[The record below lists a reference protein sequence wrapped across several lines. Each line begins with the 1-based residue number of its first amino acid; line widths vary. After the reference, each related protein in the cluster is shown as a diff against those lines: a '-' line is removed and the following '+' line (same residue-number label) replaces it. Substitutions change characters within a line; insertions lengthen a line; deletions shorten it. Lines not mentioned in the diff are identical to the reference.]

1 MEPPQISVVG
11 AGYWG
16 KKVIREILNLSK
28 TTGKVK
34 LCSIVDNSPSILE
47 QCAKEFGPLTYH
59 LNYRD
64 LLSDPYVSAV
74 HICSPNASH
83 FEVAS
88 EFLRSKKDVLVE
100 KPLALRTRE
109 AYELVRLGEM
119 AGRVL
124 SAGHIHRFNNGVK
137 ELKRVVDSGVLGD
150 IYYLRLQWTGLLPPQ
165 KERDV
170 ITDLGPHPFDI
181 CNEVLDLWPS
191 KISCRG
197 RGYRSRSSDEVAFI
211 TAEYLNG
218 IVANIELSWLDYEK
232 RRDVT
237 IVGSDAVAR
246 LDCLD
251 QKLTLQRSDRTE
263 SVSVVSS
270 NTLGEEILHFA
281 DCVERNKRSAA
292 YTNVANGTIGANVVR
307 LLEASKKSLYEERSV
322 QIQSPESIEIP
333 AGEPTH
339 KGFWKLSN

>member
-1 MEPPQISVVG
+1 LQVSVIG

-16 KKVIREILNLSK
+16 KKVIREILNLSE
-28 TTGKVK
+28 TTGKVG
-34 LCSIVDNSPSILE
+34 LCSVVDNSPSILE
-47 QCAKEFGPLTYH
+47 QCVKEFGPVECH

-64 LLSDPYVSAV
+64 LLSDPHVSAV

-109 AYELVRLGEM
+109 ANELVRLAETT
-119 AGRVL
+119 GRVL
-124 SAGHIHRFNNGVK
+124 STGHLHRFNNGVK

-181 CNEVLDLWPS
+181 CNDVLGLWPT

-197 RGYRSRSSDEVAFI
+197 RGYRNRTSDEVAFI

-218 IVANIELSWLDYEK
+218 IVANIELSWLDHEK
-232 RRDVT
+232 RREVT
-237 IVGSDAVAR
+237 IVGSDAVAK

-251 QKLTLQRSDRTE
+251 QKLILQRPNGTDP
-263 SVSVVSS
+263 VSVVPS

-281 DCVERNKRSAA
+281 DCVERNRKSIA
-292 YTNVANGTIGANVVR
+292 YTNLANGAIGAGVVR
-307 LLEASKKSLYEERSV
+307 LLEASKKSVHEERSV
-322 QIQSPESIEIP
+322 QVQRPESIEIP
-333 AGEPTH
+333 VAEPAH
-339 KGFWKLSN
+339 KGFWKLGN

>member
-1 MEPPQISVVG
+1 MPPLQISVIG

-16 KKVIREILNLSK
+16 KKVIREILNLSE
-28 TTGKVK
+28 TTGKVG
-34 LCSIVDNSPSILE
+34 LCSVVDNSPSMLE
-47 QCAKEFGPLTYH
+47 QCVKEFGPLRCH

-64 LLSDPYVSAV
+64 LLSDPHVSAV

-109 AYELVRLGEM
+109 AYELVRLAETT
-119 AGRVL
+119 GRVL
-124 SAGHIHRFNNGVK
+124 STGHLHRFNNGVK

-150 IYYLRLQWTGLLPPQ
+150 VYYLRLRWTGLLPPQ

-181 CNEVLDLWPS
+181 CNDVLGLWPT

-197 RGYRSRSSDEVAFI
+197 RGYRSQTSDEVAFI

-218 IVANIELSWLDYEK
+218 IAANIELSWLDQEK
-232 RRDVT
+232 RREVSV
-237 IVGSDAVAR
+237 VGSDAVAR

-251 QKLTLQRSDRTE
+251 QKLVLQRPDRTE
-263 SVSVVSS
+263 LVSVVQS
-270 NTLGEEILHFA
+270 NTLGAEILHFA
-281 DCVERNKRSAA
+281 ECIEHKGRSEA
-292 YTNVANGTIGANVVR
+292 YTNLADGALGASVVR
-307 LLEASKKSLYEERSV
+307 LLEASKRSLYEERNV
-322 QIQSPESIEIP
+322 QVQRPESIEIP
-333 AGEPTH
+333 AGEQTH
-339 KGFWKLSN
+339 KGFRRLAN

>member
-1 MEPPQISVVG
+1 MPPLLISVIG

-16 KKVIREILNLSK
+16 KKVIREILRLSE
-28 TTGKVK
+28 TTGKVG
-34 LCSIVDNSPSILE
+34 LSSVVDNSPSMLE
-47 QCAKEFGPLTYH
+47 QCVKEFGPLKCH

-64 LLSDPYVSAV
+64 LLSDSHVSAV

-88 EFLRSKKDVLVE
+88 EFLRSKRHVLVE
-100 KPLALRTRE
+100 KPLALKTRE
-109 AYELVRLGEM
+109 ANELVRLAETT
-119 AGRVL
+119 GRVL
-124 SAGHIHRFNNGVK
+124 STGHLHRFNNGVK

-150 IYYLRLQWTGLLPPQ
+150 VYYLRLRWTGFLPPQ

-181 CNEVLDLWPS
+181 CNDVLGLWPI

-197 RGYRSRSSDEVAFI
+197 RGYRSRTSDEAAFI

-218 IVANIELSWLDYEK
+218 IMANIELSWLDHEK
-232 RRDVT
+232 RREVT
-237 IVGSDAVAR
+237 VVGSDAVAR

-251 QKLTLQRSDRTE
+251 QKLVLQRPDGAE
-263 SVSVVSS
+263 PVSVVQS

-281 DCVERNKRSAA
+281 ECVEHKERSEA
-292 YTNVANGTIGANVVR
+292 YTNLVDGVVGAGIVR
-307 LLEASKKSLYEERSV
+307 LLEASKRSLYEERNVLV
-322 QIQSPESIEIP
+322 QRPESIEIP
-333 AGEPTH
+333 AGEQTH
-339 KGFWKLSN
+339 KGFRNLAN

>member
-1 MEPPQISVVG
+1 MPPLQVSVIG

-16 KKVIREILNLSK
+16 KKVIREILNLSE
-28 TTGKVK
+28 TTGKVG
-34 LCSIVDNSPSILE
+34 LCSVVDNSPSILE
-47 QCAKEFGPLTYH
+47 QCVKEFGPLECH

-64 LLSDPYVSAV
+64 LLSDPHVSAV

-109 AYELVRLGEM
+109 ANELVRLAETT
-119 AGRVL
+119 GRVL
-124 SAGHIHRFNNGVK
+124 STGHLHRFNNGVK

-181 CNEVLDLWPS
+181 CNDVLGLWPT

-197 RGYRSRSSDEVAFI
+197 RGYRNRTSDEVAFI

-218 IVANIELSWLDYEK
+218 IVANIELSWLDHEK
-232 RRDVT
+232 RREVT
-237 IVGSDAVAR
+237 IVGSDAVAK

-251 QKLTLQRSDRTE
+251 QKLILQSPNGTDP
-263 SVSVVSS
+263 VSVVPS

-281 DCVERNKRSAA
+281 DCVERNRKSIA
-292 YTNVANGTIGANVVR
+292 YTNLSNGAIGAGVVR
-307 LLEASKKSLYEERSV
+307 LLEASKKSVHEERSV
-322 QIQSPESIEIP
+322 QVQRPESIEIP
-333 AGEPTH
+333 AAEPAH
-339 KGFWKLSN
+339 KGFWKLGN

>member
-1 MEPPQISVVG
+1 MPPLQVSVIG

-16 KKVIREILNLSK
+16 KKVIREILNLSE
-28 TTGKVK
+28 TTGKVG
-34 LCSIVDNSPSILE
+34 LCSVVDNSPSILE
-47 QCAKEFGPLTYH
+47 QCVKEFGQLECH

-64 LLSDPYVSAV
+64 LLSDPHVSAV

-109 AYELVRLGEM
+109 ANELVRLAETT
-119 AGRVL
+119 GRVL
-124 SAGHIHRFNNGVK
+124 STGHLHRFNNGVK
-137 ELKRVVDSGVLGD
+137 ELKSVVDSGVLGD

-181 CNEVLDLWPS
+181 CNDVLGLWPT

-197 RGYRSRSSDEVAFI
+197 RGYRNRTSDEVAFI

-218 IVANIELSWLDYEK
+218 IVANIELSWLDHEK
-232 RRDVT
+232 RREVT
-237 IVGSDAVAR
+237 IVGSDAVAK

-251 QKLTLQRSDRTE
+251 QKLILQSPNGTDP
-263 SVSVVSS
+263 VSVVPS

-281 DCVERNKRSAA
+281 DCVERNRKSIA
-292 YTNVANGTIGANVVR
+292 YTNLSNGAIGAGVVR
-307 LLEASKKSLYEERSV
+307 LLEASKKSVHEERSV
-322 QIQSPESIEIP
+322 QVQRPESIEIP
-333 AGEPTH
+333 AAEPAH
-339 KGFWKLSN
+339 KGFWKLGN

>member
-1 MEPPQISVVG
+1 MQPLQISVVG

-16 KKVIREILNLSK
+16 KKVIREILNLAK
-28 TTGKVK
+28 TTGKVS
-34 LCSIVDNSPSILE
+34 LSSVVDNSPSILE

-83 FEVAS
+83 FEIAS

-109 AYELVRLGEM
+109 AYELVRLAETNS
-119 AGRVL
+119 RVL
-124 SAGHIHRFNNGVK
+124 STGHLHRFNNGVK

-181 CNEVLDLWPS
+181 CNDVLGSWPS

-197 RGYRSRSSDEVAFI
+197 RGYRTRTGDEVAFI
-211 TAEYLNG
+211 TADYLNG
-218 IVANIELSWLDYEK
+218 IVANIELSWLDHEK

-237 IVGSDAVAR
+237 VVGSDAVAT

-251 QKLTLQRSDRTE
+251 QNLVIQRPDGTE
-263 SVSVVSS
+263 PVSVAPR
-270 NTLGEEILHFA
+270 NNLGEEILHFA
-281 DCVERNKRSAA
+281 NCVEQNRKSTA
-292 YTNVANGTIGANVVR
+292 YANLASGAIGASVVR
-307 LLEASKKSLYEERSV
+307 LLEASKKSLYEERNV
-322 QIQSPESIEIP
+322 QVQRPESIEIP
-333 AGEPTH
+333 LGEPIH
-339 KGFWKLSN
+339 RGFWKLAN

>member
-1 MEPPQISVVG
+1 LQVSVIG

-16 KKVIREILNLSK
+16 KKVIREILNLSE
-28 TTGKVK
+28 TTGKVG
-34 LCSIVDNSPSILE
+34 LCSVVDNSPSILE
-47 QCAKEFGPLTYH
+47 QCVKEFGPLECH

-64 LLSDPYVSAV
+64 LLSDPHVSAV

-109 AYELVRLGEM
+109 ANELVRLAETT
-119 AGRVL
+119 GRVL
-124 SAGHIHRFNNGVK
+124 STGHLHRFNNGVK
-137 ELKRVVDSGVLGD
+137 ELKSVVDSGVLGD

-181 CNEVLDLWPS
+181 CNDVLGLWPT

-197 RGYRSRSSDEVAFI
+197 RGYRNRTSDEVAFI

-218 IVANIELSWLDYEK
+218 IVANIELSWLDHEK
-232 RRDVT
+232 RREVT
-237 IVGSDAVAR
+237 IVGSDAVAK

-251 QKLTLQRSDRTE
+251 QKLILQRPNGTDP
-263 SVSVVSS
+263 VSVVPS

-281 DCVERNKRSAA
+281 DCVERNRKSIA
-292 YTNVANGTIGANVVR
+292 YTNLANGAIGAGVVR
-307 LLEASKKSLYEERSV
+307 LLEASKKSVHEERNV
-322 QIQSPESIEIP
+322 QVQRPESIEIP
-333 AGEPTH
+333 AAEPAH
-339 KGFWKLSN
+339 KGFWKLGN

>member
-1 MEPPQISVVG
+1 MQPLQISVVG

-16 KKVIREILNLSK
+16 KKVIREILNLAK
-28 TTGKVK
+28 TTGKVS
-34 LCSIVDNSPSILE
+34 LSSVVDNSPSILE

-83 FEVAS
+83 FEIAS

-109 AYELVRLGEM
+109 AYELVRLAETNS
-119 AGRVL
+119 RVL
-124 SAGHIHRFNNGVK
+124 STGHLHRFNNGVK

-181 CNEVLDLWPS
+181 CNDVLGSWPS

-197 RGYRSRSSDEVAFI
+197 RGYRTRTGDEVAFI
-211 TAEYLNG
+211 TADYLNG
-218 IVANIELSWLDYEK
+218 IVANIELSWLDHEK

-237 IVGSDAVAR
+237 VVGSDAVAT

-251 QKLTLQRSDRTE
+251 QKLVLQRPDGTE
-263 SVSVVSS
+263 PVSVAPS

-281 DCVERNKRSAA
+281 DCVEQNRKSAA
-292 YTNVANGTIGANVVR
+292 YANLASGAIGASVVR
-307 LLEASKKSLYEERSV
+307 LLEASK
-322 QIQSPESIEIP
+322 
-333 AGEPTH
+333 
-339 KGFWKLSN
+339 

>member
-119 AGRVL
+119 TGRVL

-137 ELKRVVDSGVLGD
+137 ELKRIVG
-150 IYYLRLQWTGLLPPQ
+150 
-165 KERDV
+165 
-170 ITDLGPHPFDI
+170 
-181 CNEVLDLWPS
+181 NEVLDLWPS

-281 DCVERNKRSAA
+281 DCIERNKRSAA

-322 QIQSPESIEIP
+322 QVQSQESTEIP

>member
-1 MEPPQISVVG
+1 MPPLQVSVIG

-16 KKVIREILNLSK
+16 KKVIREILNLSE
-28 TTGKVK
+28 TTGKVG
-34 LCSIVDNSPSILE
+34 LCSVVDNSPSILE
-47 QCAKEFGPLTYH
+47 QCVKEFGPLECH

-64 LLSDPYVSAV
+64 LLSDPHVSAV

-109 AYELVRLGEM
+109 ANELVRLAETT
-119 AGRVL
+119 GRVL
-124 SAGHIHRFNNGVK
+124 STGHLHRFNNGVK
-137 ELKRVVDSGVLGD
+137 ELKSVVDSGVLGD

-181 CNEVLDLWPS
+181 CNDVLGLWPT

-197 RGYRSRSSDEVAFI
+197 RGYRNRTSDEVAFI

-218 IVANIELSWLDYEK
+218 IVANIELSWLDHEK
-232 RRDVT
+232 RREVT
-237 IVGSDAVAR
+237 IVGSDAVAK

-251 QKLTLQRSDRTE
+251 QKLILQSPNGTDP
-263 SVSVVSS
+263 VSVVPS

-281 DCVERNKRSAA
+281 DCVERNRKSIA
-292 YTNVANGTIGANVVR
+292 YTNLSNGAIGAGVVR
-307 LLEASKKSLYEERSV
+307 LLEASKKSVHEERSV
-322 QIQSPESIEIP
+322 QVQRPESIEIP
-333 AGEPTH
+333 AAEPAH
-339 KGFWKLSN
+339 KGFWKLGN